1 MPHTNSKHKLKKKK
15 IIITIIIINGLDKSN
30 SYNIH
35 RPAVNSVWSGLVVMM
50 LLYKQTSKWTHT
62 HTQNHDE
69 DTKKYYT
76 SKERD
81 IFIK

>member
-1 MPHTNSKHKLKKKK
+1 MVQTNQILTTFTDLQLTVYGVDQRGGGDDVA
-15 IIITIIIINGLDKSN
+15 I
-30 SYNIH
+30 
-35 RPAVNSVWSGLVVMM
+35 
-50 LLYKQTSKWTHT
+50 QTNFKMDT